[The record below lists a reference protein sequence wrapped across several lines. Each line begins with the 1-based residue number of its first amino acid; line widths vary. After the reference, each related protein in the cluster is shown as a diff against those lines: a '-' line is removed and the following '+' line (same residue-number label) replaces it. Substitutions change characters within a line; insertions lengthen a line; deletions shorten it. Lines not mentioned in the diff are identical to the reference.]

1 MSPFLAKTLKT
12 PDLSNFNVFFFA
24 HYWQS
29 GELVRSF
36 EGHTMSV
43 SGLQVVGSVLV
54 TSCLDKLIRCYDLMV
69 SDFSLPLHAGCIGL
83 QTSHFR

>member
-1 MSPFLAKTLKT
+1 MLK
-12 PDLSNFNVFFFA
+12 FFSY
-24 HYWQS
+24 YWQS

-36 EGHTMSV
+36 DGHTMSV

-69 SDFSLPLHAGCIGL
+69 SGF
-83 QTSHFR
+83 TSTLA

>member
-1 MSPFLAKTLKT
+1 MFSIVSL
-12 PDLSNFNVFFFA
+12 
-24 HYWQS
+24 YCQS

-54 TSCLDKLIRCYDLMV
+54 TSCLDKLIRCYDLVV
-69 SDFSLPLHAGCIGL
+69 SDFTLTLACI
-83 QTSHFR
+83 FY